1 LYYNS
6 NYFGGHCMNLR
17 LKNKSSLDLP
27 SIYKRIGGI
36 IAIISGFGF
45 LGYGYGN
52 NIIYFM
58 NIGIGMILVG
68 WIVIIFSYEKYL
80 KYDIALG
87 IFNDYA
93 DVIIKLIKSL
103 DINTSGIIIPPKE
116 NLKIGCIFLPLNA
129 NFKINF
135 GLLDDNVLF
144 INSDNKKEMGVVFP
158 PLGKGFIDVLSKYD
172 DIVDL
177 GLLDMNNP
185 ESKIILKDY
194 LNYSLNLF
202 QMGNNVS
209 INFEEN
215 SIVEVSYKI
224 SDNGICKK
232 LQSEDLCRKCPCPV
246 CGFIVLSIAKS
257 LNKILQIDKINET
270 DNKITIRLLVV
281 G

>member
-1 LYYNS
+1 
-6 NYFGGHCMNLR
+6 MNLR

-80 KYDIALG
+80 KYDITLG